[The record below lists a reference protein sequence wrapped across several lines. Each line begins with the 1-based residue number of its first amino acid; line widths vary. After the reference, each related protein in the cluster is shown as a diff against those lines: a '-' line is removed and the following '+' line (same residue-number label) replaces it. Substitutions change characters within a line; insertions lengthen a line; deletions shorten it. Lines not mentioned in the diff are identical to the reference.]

1 MVKQKK
7 SNPAAVRRPRIPAD
21 KIYNGPDANGKQKAK
36 EELNMTEETTRQNI
50 KELKLFLKQRNRL
63 PDHIAGVNEDEWF
76 ENYLILNK
84 NDLDRTK
91 ENLEIYF
98 KLKEILPEAYL
109 ERDAHSTLMDKSFHN
124 TMIAWCPKPDR
135 SGNRIAIYGHI
146 SDKASDFDVITLGNR
161 MVAMVDMF
169 LKEGVDWCSLIILC
183 DLSKTKLGHLT
194 KYPIFLMKKFFD
206 YAWKAYPER
215 IAQIHIIHP
224 PIYLEYVLALFRPF
238 LREKIK
244 NRIIVHSKIDTL
256 YDHIDRSLLPTD
268 YGGELPYTA
277 IEINDAFQEKL
288 KKYEDYLQLSA
299 REHRPLPED
308 KTEEIDINQNDF
320 KKLTVD

>member
-1 MVKQKK
+1 MRSVYLHIYFLYRVYIK
-7 SNPAAVRRPRIPAD
+7 SHHTPLVCITSCIVFIWSLIP
-21 KIYNGPDANGKQKAK
+21 
-36 EELNMTEETTRQNI
+36 
-50 KELKLFLKQRNRL
+50 
-63 PDHIAGVNEDEWF
+63 VNEDEWF

-91 ENLEIYF
+91 DNLQIYF

-109 ERDAHSTLMDKSFHN
+109 ERDAYSTLMTKSFQN
-124 TMIAWCPKPDR
+124 T
-135 SGNRIAIYGHI
+135 
-146 SDKASDFDVITLGNR
+146 TLGNR

-224 PIYLEYVLALFRPF
+224 PVYLEYVLALFRPF

-244 NRIIVHSKIDTL
+244 NRIIVHSKIETL

-277 IEINDAFQEKL
+277 IEINGKI
-288 KKYEDYLQLSA
+288 K
-299 REHRPLPED
+299 HR
-308 KTEEIDINQNDF
+308 
-320 KKLTVD
+320 